1 MEEIASDIEPISEG
15 KGQLALGIDYF
26 CKLCMTLLHLLFL
39 HLSSFDINKHKTG
52 IKVK

>member
-1 MEEIASDIEPISEG
+1 MEEIVFDIEPISEG
-15 KGQLALGIDYF
+15 KGQLTSKIDYF
-26 CKLCMTLLHLLFL
+26 CKLCMTLLHPLSL